1 MSQLH
6 SLIPYVNDIQT
17 VFAPVFNP
25 ASDGRLSGFFSD
37 AFIHNIDTYAAMPIS
52 STKPRIFYGWYIAGI
67 SFTAYF
73 FATGTGFYAFNALL
87 EPLCMLRD
95 WNRTDLNMALAVGTV
110 FGFIG
115 QYVYGTL
122 LPRIGVKRLMLFG
135 AVTGGIAFIL
145 IPRVEHLWQFYMVY
159 ALLFTGNG
167 ALGGIV
173 AGTAVNNWFIRKRGK
188 AMGIATAGMSLSGAL
203 LPVLALMLIHRIG
216 LTGATFFIGMAMILF
231 GPVAWVIVRD
241 WPEDMGLGPDGDSA
255 PFAANPLPLG
265 WEIPPV
271 TADAAEVKWGI
282 RQLVRDEA
290 FWKLGIA
297 FSLMMIGTVG
307 VMSQL
312 KPRFSGIG
320 FTDMTAML
328 MMGGTALTGAAGKY
342 VWGSLCDR
350 FNTLRVA
357 AAMAAAN
364 IAGLALALS
373 GRSMSAMIL
382 FIPVFGFSMGGIMS
396 IYPIIVAGIYG
407 RKNFAGV
414 LRYTSVFLVLQLLG
428 YIIAGMSFDRTGSY
442 DAAYM
447 VFIVF
452 DLCAAL
458 LLITLR
464 HREDLNSNASIPL

>member
-1 MSQLH
+1 MRNPTFYSA
-6 SLIPYVNDIQT
+6 VNLNMD
-17 VFAPVFNP
+17 
-25 ASDGRLSGFFSD
+25 
-37 AFIHNIDTYAAMPIS
+37 FIFAMPTLS
-52 STKPRIFYGWYIAGI
+52 PGPRIFYGWYIAGV
-67 SFTAYF
+67 SFSAYF
-73 FATGTGFYAFNALL
+73 LATGTGFYAFNALL
-87 EPLCMLRD
+87 EPLCMLRG
-95 WNRTDLNMALAVGTV
+95 WNRTDLNMALAIGTI

-115 QYVYGTL
+115 QYVYGTVL
-122 LPRIGVKRLMLFG
+122 MRIGVKRLMLFG

-145 IPRVEHLWQFYMVY
+145 IPRVEHLSQFYLVY
-159 ALLFTGNG
+159 ALLYVGNG

-203 LPVLALMLIHRIG
+203 LPLSAMMLIRQIG
-216 LTGATFFIGMAMILF
+216 LTNATLCIGMIMILF
-231 GPVAWVIVRD
+231 GPVAWLVVRD

-255 PFAANPLPLG
+255 AGKINPPPIG
-265 WEIPPV
+265 CGIPPV
-271 TADAAEVKWGI
+271 TTDTAEMQWGI
-282 RQLVRDEA
+282 RQLVRNEA

-297 FSLMMIGTVG
+297 FALMMISTVG

-312 KPRFSGIG
+312 KPRFSGVG

-328 MMGGTALTGAAGKY
+328 MMGGTALAGAAGKY

-350 FNTLRVA
+350 FDTRRVA
-357 AAMAAAN
+357 VVMAAAN
-364 IAGLALALS
+364 IAGLSLALFC
-373 GRSMSAMIL
+373 RSTPAMML

-414 LRYTSVFLVLQLLG
+414 LRYTSIFLVLQLFG

-458 LLITLR
+458 LLLSLR
-464 HREDLNSNASIPL
+464 HRKD

>member
-1 MSQLH
+1 
-6 SLIPYVNDIQT
+6 
-17 VFAPVFNP
+17 
-25 ASDGRLSGFFSD
+25 
-37 AFIHNIDTYAAMPIS
+37 MPILS
-52 STKPRIFYGWYIAGI
+52 SKTRIFYGWYIAGI
-67 SFTAYF
+67 SFAAYF
-73 FATGTGFYAFNALL
+73 LATGTGFYAFNALL
-87 EPLCMLRD
+87 EPLCALRG
-95 WNRTDLNMALAVGTV
+95 WNRTDLNMALAIGTV

-122 LPRIGVKRLMLFG
+122 LVRIGVKRLMLFG
-135 AVTGGIAFIL
+135 AVTGGIAFIF
-145 IPRVEHLWQFYMVY
+145 IPRVEHLWQFYLVY

-203 LPVLALMLIHRIG
+203 LPVIALVLIHRIG
-216 LTGATFFIGMAMILF
+216 LNNATLCIGMIMILF
-231 GPVAWVIVRD
+231 GPVAWAIVRD
-241 WPEDMGLGPDGDSA
+241 WPEDMGLWPDGDTS
-255 PFAANPLPLG
+255 PCAAIPLPIG
-265 WEIPPV
+265 CEIPPV
-271 TADAAEVKWGI
+271 NADAGEMEWGI

-297 FSLMMIGTVG
+297 FALMMISTVG

-328 MMGGTALTGAAGKY
+328 MMGGTALAGAAGKY

-350 FNTLRVA
+350 FDTRRVA
-357 AAMAAAN
+357 AVMAAAN
-364 IAGLALALS
+364 IAGLSLALF
-373 GRSMSAMIL
+373 GRSTAAMLL
-382 FIPVFGFSMGGIMS
+382 FIPIFGFSMGGIMS

-407 RKNFAGV
+407 RKNFARV
-414 LRYTSVFLVLQLLG
+414 LRYTSAFLVLQLFG

-442 DAAYM
+442 DAAYL

-452 DLCAAL
+452 DLCAVL
-458 LLITLR
+458 LLVSLR
-464 HREDLNSNASIPL
+464 HRKN